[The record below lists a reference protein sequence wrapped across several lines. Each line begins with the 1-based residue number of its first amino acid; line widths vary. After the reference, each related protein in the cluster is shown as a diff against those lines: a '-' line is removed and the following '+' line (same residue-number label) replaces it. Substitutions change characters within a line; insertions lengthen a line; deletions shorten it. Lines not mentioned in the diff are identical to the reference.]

1 MNNINEEQALKEL
14 NIEDFLALIFIGL
27 GILSI
32 YGDQIQKEYIKT
44 KDNKYEQQAN
54 SIFDFIL
61 IITFFLYIF
70 FLYRNYKSYQNA
82 PPEKKELFSVKLLA
96 SCFLLSG
103 IICSIYFQLNNK
115 KFTGIPAI

>member
-44 KDNKYEQQAN
+44 KDNKYQQQAN
-54 SIFDFIL
+54 SVFDFIL
-61 IITFFLYIF
+61 IVTFLLYLV
-70 FLYRNYKSYQNA
+70 FLYRNYKNYKNA
-82 PPEKKELFSVKLLA
+82 SPERKELFFIKLLA
-96 SCFLLSG
+96 SCFLLAG
-103 IICSIYFQLNNK
+103 IICSIYFQINNK
-115 KFTGIPAI
+115 NFIGAPAI